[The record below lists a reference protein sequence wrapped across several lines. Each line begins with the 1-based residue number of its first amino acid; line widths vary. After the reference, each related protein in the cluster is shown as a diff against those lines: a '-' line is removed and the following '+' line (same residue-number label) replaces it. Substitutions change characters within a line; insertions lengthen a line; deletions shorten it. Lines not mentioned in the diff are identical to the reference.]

1 MSAVSNLGTI
11 NEAIA
16 ATIPDRDAIVFKDR
30 RLSYGQLAE
39 RTRRLANF
47 LLDQGFGCHKE
58 RDALSP
64 WESGQDHVGLY
75 LYNGNEY
82 LEGMLGA
89 FKSRTVPFNVNYRYV
104 DEELAYLLNNARCQ
118 ILIYHASLAD
128 RVASVRDQ
136 IPSLQI
142 LLQVNDDD
150 SVALLPGAID
160 YEAALEQASNVMP
173 DLQFTDDDLYIL
185 YTGGTTGMP
194 KGVLW
199 RQADILAA
207 ALGGKTSKNEIIPA
221 AQFAERAERVNHRY
235 LTAPPFMHGAGSWVA
250 FQALHSGGT
259 VLVQDNVYRLDADDI
274 IDTCIRER
282 ADVMMI
288 VGDAF
293 GRPIADALE
302 ANPREMPALKNIIT
316 GGAVTTAS
324 LKSQLLSLLPH
335 INIVDAAGSSET
347 GSQGQHVS
355 NSDSGAATGRFSLRP
370 GNVVLNETM
379 DQVLEAGHKE
389 LGWWAQSGQIPL
401 GYLDDEKKTAATFVS
416 VDGTRYS
423 VPGDRVRLLTDGSL
437 ELHGRD
443 SVTINS
449 GGEKIF
455 AEEVE
460 QALKHHGDV
469 YDAVVTSRASERWGQ
484 EVVAI
489 VQLREGATQDEAS
502 LLAECEHH
510 IARYKF
516 PKSFV
521 FCDEILR
528 SPNGKADY
536 RWAKAQVED

>member
-118 ILIYHASLAD
+118 ILIYHSSLAH
-128 RVASVRDQ
+128 RVESVRDQ
-136 IPSLQI
+136 IPSLKI

-150 SVALLPGAID
+150 SVALLPGAIG
-160 YEAALEQASNVMP
+160 YEAALEKTSNVMP

-207 ALGGKTSKNEIIPA
+207 ALGGKTSNNEIIPA
-221 AQFAERAERVNHRY
+221 EQFAERADRVNHRY

-302 ANPREMPALKNIIT
+302 KNPRKMPALRNIIT

-379 DQVLEAGHKE
+379 EQVLEAGHKE

-443 SVTINS
+443 SITI
-449 GGEKIF
+449 KI
-455 AEEVE
+455 V
-460 QALKHHGDV
+460 
-469 YDAVVTSRASERWGQ
+469 
-484 EVVAI
+484 I
-489 VQLREGATQDEAS
+489 
-502 LLAECEHH
+502 
-510 IARYKF
+510 
-516 PKSFV
+516 
-521 FCDEILR
+521 
-528 SPNGKADY
+528 
-536 RWAKAQVED
+536 

>member
-1 MSAVSNLGTI
+1 MTAVSNLGTI

-16 ATIPDRDAIVFKDR
+16 AAIPDRDAIVFQDR
-30 RLSYGQLAE
+30 RLSYSQLAE
-39 RTRRLANF
+39 RTRQLANY
-47 LLDQGFGCHKE
+47 LLGQGFGCRVE
-58 RDALSP
+58 RDALAP

-82 LEGMLGA
+82 LEGMLGSI
-89 FKSRTVPFNVNYRYV
+89 KSRTVPFNVNYRYV
-104 DEELAYLLNNARCQ
+104 DEELAYLLNNASCQ
-118 ILIYHASLAD
+118 VLIYHSSLAD
-128 RVASVRDQ
+128 RVASVREQ
-136 IPSLQI
+136 IPSLKL

-150 SVALLPGAID
+150 AVALLPGAVD
-160 YEAALEQASNVMP
+160 YEAALASASNVMP
-173 DLQFTDDDLYIL
+173 DLAFSSDDLYIL

-199 RQADILAA
+199 RQEDILSA
-207 ALGGKTSKNEIIPA
+207 ALGGKTSKNQVIPPE
-221 AQFAERAERVNHRY
+221 QFAERAQRVNHRY

-259 VLVQDNVYRLDADDI
+259 VLIQNNVHRLDPDDI

-302 ANPREMPALKNIIT
+302 KNPREMPALKNIIT

-324 LKSQLLSLLPH
+324 LKTQLLRLLPH

-347 GSQGQHVS
+347 GSQGQNVS
-355 NSDSGAATGRFSLRP
+355 NADSGAETGRFSLRP

-379 DQVLEAGHKE
+379 DKVLPAGHEE

-401 GYLDDEKKTAATFVS
+401 GYLDDEKKTAATFVT
-416 VDGTRYS
+416 VEGNRYS
-423 VPGDRVRLLTDGSL
+423 VPGDRVRLLEDGSL

-460 QALKHHGDV
+460 QALKHHNDV
-469 YDAVVTSRASERWGQ
+469 YDAVVTSRPSERWGQ

-489 VQLREGATQDEAS
+489 VQLREGASVDESA
-502 LLAECEHH
+502 LLEECGHH

-536 RWAKAQVED
+536 RWAKAQVEG